1 MKNPRVGRVRLGEF
15 EIDLRAGE
23 LFATG
28 IGDGQ
33 PILLR
38 RQPFEVLQI
47 LIEAGGDV
55 VTRQDIKKKLWP
67 NDTNVNFDHSIN
79 VVIGILRRVLRDS
92 ADNPQYIETLA
103 RRGYR
108 LRVAVEW
115 LEAEKE
121 TASSKPPGPPSP
133 PEPASLV
140 GTKVAHY
147 RVLELIGAGGMGMV
161 YKAEDLKLARC
172 VALKFLPEELANE
185 PLALKRF
192 EREARTAS
200 ALNHSNICTIYQID
214 EYEGRPFIAMELLE
228 GDSLLHRLASPE
240 MKAIPLGSLLDIA
253 IQICA
258 GLQAAH
264 DQGIIHRDIKP
275 GNLFLT
281 RRGQVKILDFGLAK
295 AIASAELVAG
305 NLPGARAADST
316 NSDKWAIK
324 ESSQT
329 PTAVHAIL
337 SSTELPMGTTGYM
350 SPEQLLKES
359 LDPRTDL
366 FSFGIVLYE
375 MTTGRHPFEGD
386 TLTAVHDA
394 ILAQDILRAHNL
406 NPSVPRRLGA
416 IIAKATE
423 KDRSRRYQS
432 AAEIQA
438 DLESVRQALRP
449 VRAPRRMW
457 LAAGAL
463 FALLAS
469 ATGIYWRSRPRVALS
484 PDQTIVIGISNQT
497 RNPAFNDALYHVLQV
512 AMEQTPYFTLLPLTK
527 ATSAVK
533 ALNLSDDPMKLS
545 PQAARQVCVQTGSK
559 LAITGSIVEAG
570 NGFGLKIQAI
580 ECESGRTI
588 AAVSGEAPSSAQVV
602 RTLGLETGELRSKLG
617 EPAASVARFNKS
629 LEAATSSSPEALQ
642 MLVEG
647 HKRHLLSDFP
657 GAISYYQRA
666 LDLDPNL
673 AEALTVLGAAQDALD
688 GGGIA
693 AITKAYE
700 LRNRLTDPARFEAE
714 SLYYYVVTG
723 DKEKECAVLSQFVQ
737 RFPDN
742 FIAHT
747 NFSLCLYRVGQLD
760 RSLAE
765 AREASRLYPS
775 PVSYAN
781 VISLELLT
789 DRLDEA
795 EAKFAEADAQ
805 KFDNVFLRRYRA
817 RLAFLRHDSSKMQEQ
832 WAWAEG
838 KPDADIRMLWLRG
851 LMEAYYGRYGNSR
864 SLLARAKELAIKE
877 NALQL
882 IVLISVD
889 YALTEVEAGNLTEAL
904 QLAGRGLKGRNVGP
918 ARPAFALTFARA
930 GQAARAQE
938 LADSINND
946 YPVHTEIQNYLLPT
960 IEAAIKIHAKDPAA
974 AIKILERT
982 KQYDFA
988 YPEPFQNLYPA
999 YMRGLAYLQLGEPSL
1014 AKIEFQKL
1022 LDHPGLVEE
1031 NVIGALSHLQL
1042 ARALRLSG
1050 DIDAARKAYED
1061 FLTLWKNAD
1070 ADIPIYRQAKAE
1082 YARLSPLRAM
1092 R

>member
-1 MKNPRVGRVRLGEF
+1 MKNPRARRVRLGEF
-15 EIDLRAGE
+15 EIDLHAGE

-28 IGDGQ
+28 IGDSE

-38 RQPFEVLQI
+38 RQPLEVLQM
-47 LIEAGGDV
+47 LMEAGGDV

-115 LEAEKE
+115 LETDKG
-121 TASSKPPGPPSP
+121 TASSKPPGPLSPTEPS
-133 PEPASLV
+133 LI

-147 RVLELIGAGGMGMV
+147 QVLELIGAGGMGMV
-161 YKAEDLKLARC
+161 YKAEDLKLARR

-185 PLALKRF
+185 PLPLKRF

-200 ALNHSNICTIYQID
+200 ALNHPNICTIYQID

-228 GDSLLHRLASPE
+228 GDSLLHRLASSG
-240 MKAIPLGSLLDIA
+240 MKATALDSLLDIA

-264 DQGIIHRDIKP
+264 DLGIIHRDIKP

-295 AIASAELVAG
+295 AIASTELVAG
-305 NLPGARAADST
+305 NLPGAREAAFT
-316 NSDKWAIK
+316 NAQI
-324 ESSQT
+324 
-329 PTAVHAIL
+329 PTAVQAIL
-337 SSTELPMGTTGYM
+337 SNTELPMGTTGYM
-350 SPEQLLKES
+350 SPEQLRNDP

-375 MTTGRHPFEGD
+375 MMTGRHPFEG
-386 TLTAVHDA
+386 TVTAVHDA
-394 ILAQDILRAHNL
+394 ILAQNLLPAHNV
-406 NPSVPRRLGA
+406 NSAIPRRLGA

-423 KDRSRRYQS
+423 KDRNRRYQS
-432 AAEIQA
+432 AAEIRA
-438 DLESVRQALRP
+438 DLESVRQSLRP
-449 VRAPRRMW
+449 ARAPSRMW

-463 FALLAS
+463 FALLA
-469 ATGIYWRSRPRVALS
+469 AAAGIYWRSHSRIALS
-484 PDQTIVIGISNQT
+484 PNQTIVIGVSNRT
-497 RNPAFNDALYHVLQV
+497 RDSAFNDALYHVLQV

-527 ATSAVK
+527 ATSAVN
-533 ALNLSDDPMKLS
+533 ALHLSEDPMKLS
-545 PQAARQVCVQTGSK
+545 PQAARQVCAQTGSK

-570 NGFGLKIQAI
+570 NGLGLKLQGI

-588 AAVSGEAPSSAQVV
+588 AAVSGEAHSRAQVV
-602 RTLGLETGELRSKLG
+602 RTLGEETAELRLKLG
-617 EPAASVARFNKS
+617 EPTASVARFNKP
-629 LEAATSSSPEALQ
+629 LDAATSGSPEALQ
-642 MLVEG
+642 MLLEG
-647 HKRHLLSDFP
+647 HKRHLVSDFP
-657 GAISYYQRA
+657 GAILNYQRA
-666 LDLDPNL
+666 LNLDPNL
-673 AEALTVLGAAQDALD
+673 AEALTVLAAAQNTLDND

-693 AITKAYE
+693 AIKKSYE
-700 LRNRLTDPARFEAE
+700 LRNRLTDPARFETE
-714 SLYYYVVTG
+714 SLYYFIVTG
-723 DKEKECAVLSQFVQ
+723 EKDKESAVLSQFVQ

-747 NFSLCLYRVGQLD
+747 NFSQCLSVVGQLD

-765 AREASRLYPS
+765 ARESSRLYPS
-775 PVSYAN
+775 PLSYAN
-781 VISLELLT
+781 VINLELLT

-805 KFDNVFLRRYRA
+805 KFDSVFLRKQRA
-817 RLAFLRHDSSKMQEQ
+817 RLAFLRHDNSKMQEQ

-838 KPDADIRMLWLRG
+838 KPGADFRMLWLRG
-851 LMEAYYGRYGNSR
+851 LMEAYYGHYRNAR
-864 SLLARAKELAIKE
+864 SLLARARELAIKE
-877 NALQL
+877 NARSL
-882 IVLISVD
+882 IVLLRAD
-889 YALTEVEAGNLTEAL
+889 DALTEAEAGNLTEAL
-904 QLAGRGLKGRNVGP
+904 QLAEEGLKGSPVGP
-918 ARPAFALTFARA
+918 TRPVFALTFARA
-930 GQAARAQE
+930 GQTARAQE
-938 LADSINND
+938 LADSINSD
-946 YPVHTEIQNYLLPT
+946 HPLHTEIQNYLLPT
-960 IEAAIKIHAKDPAA
+960 IQAAIKIHAEDPAA
-974 AIKILERT
+974 AIQILERT

-988 YPEPFQNLYPA
+988 YPQSFQNLYPA
-999 YMRGLAYLQLGEPSL
+999 YMRGLAYLQLGEASL
-1014 AKIEFQKL
+1014 ARIEFQKL

-1042 ARALRLSG
+1042 ARAIRLSG
-1050 DIDAARKAYED
+1050 DTAAARKAYED

-1070 ADIPIYRQAKAE
+1070 ADIPVYQEAKAE
-1082 YARLSPLRAM
+1082 YARLSPLPAM